1 MFHEFPKSLYLRG
14 WDDLSATVV
23 VHDAAAEAEA
33 RAAGY
38 RMLSDPPEPI
48 EAVSAGDSMEAEVI
62 PPEAPPEPPEP
73 RRRRG
78 A

>member
-1 MFHEFPKSLYLRG
+1 M
-14 WDDLSATVV
+14 V

-48 EAVSAGDSMEAEVI
+48 EAVAAADSMEAEVI
-62 PPEAPPEPPEP
+62 PPEAPPEPTEP